1 MQITSFCWTKTCTCV
16 IFFVWN
22 ICLKHGEPV
31 ITMCHL
37 WCALNL
43 QSAHKKI
50 IMSLVKSTFMC
61 VLSSKPVLSPTCH
74 ATWRKRVY
82 DFNPNARIL
91 NSGQFKIKYYF
102 QIIIFCLRKWL
113 TSCQD
118 CRHKRTLVF
127 QQVWQNTR
135 KSIYLGEWKKKR
147 KTMDIKHLLHQDDK
161 WCLDTHLAS
170 STPRSSVINVR
181 ALSSIVASL

>member
-1 MQITSFCWTKTCTCV
+1 MQITSFCWTKTCTCM

-61 VLSSKPVLSPTCH
+61 VLSSKPVPSPTCH

-118 CRHKRTLVF
+118 GRHKRTLVF

-135 KSIYLGEWKKKR
+135 NSIYLGEWKKKEKPWILNISCIR
-147 KTMDIKHLLHQDDK
+147 MINDAWILTWPARHLGVQWSMSELCHQ
-161 WCLDTHLAS
+161 
-170 STPRSSVINVR
+170 
-181 ALSSIVASL
+181 